1 MSGPAPATRP
11 ATGPDATG
19 IALIGT
25 GFVADYYMTTLA
37 RHPNLRLI
45 GAYDRDAARLTE
57 FCRYWSATTYLSLEA
72 ALTDPAVAIIVN
84 LTNPESHH
92 AINMQALEAGKH
104 VYCEKPLALKAEE
117 AAAAVALAVERR
129 LILAGAPANALS
141 DAFHHTKTLID
152 QGAIGRPRLVYAE
165 MEDGP
170 VFRAPWQSW
179 RSRSGA
185 RWPGVHEFEL
195 GCTLEHAGYAT
206 SWLYG
211 LFGPIAHV
219 SAFSTLAFPDKGPGT
234 EDLRLGPDFSVGCL
248 THASG
253 VVARLSCGLAAPRD
267 RSLTILGETGTLI
280 VRDLW
285 DNRSAVHIEGGAA
298 GRSLAYRLLARLE
311 GELGRKLPFHWT
323 AGRVIPYPKPA
334 PAGKNTLPA
343 YPSQIDF
350 SRGIAV
356 LAEAMHQGET
366 PRIAGRT
373 ALHLTEVVLAL
384 NAGLRDMTPS
394 QP

>member
-1 MSGPAPATRP
+1 MSDAAPVP
-11 ATGPDATG
+11 PGSTG

-37 RHPNLRLI
+37 RHPGLRLV
-45 GAYDRDAARLTE
+45 GAYDRDRQRLDQFAR
-57 FCRYWSATTYLSLEA
+57 FWSISAYDTLEA
-72 ALTDPAVAIIVN
+72 ALSDPKVAIVVN
-84 LTNPESHH
+84 LTTPESHFD
-92 AINMQALEAGKH
+92 INCRALDAGKH
-104 VYCEKPLALKAEE
+104 VYCEKPLALTVEE
-117 AAAAVALAVERR
+117 ARAVVERASAR
-129 LILAGAPANALS
+129 GLLLAGAPANALS
-141 DAFHHTKTLID
+141 DAFHHTKALLD
-152 QGAIGRPRLVYAE
+152 AGAIGRPRLVYAE

-170 VFRAPWQSW
+170 VFRAHWQTW

-206 SWLYG
+206 AWLYG

-219 SAFSTLAFPDKGPGT
+219 SAVSALTFPQKGPGT
-234 EDLRLGPDFSVGCL
+234 EGLRLGPDFSVGCL

-285 DNRSAVHIEGGAA
+285 DHRSAVQVEGGAK

-311 GELGRKLPFHWT
+311 DRLGRKLPLRLMP
-323 AGRVIPYPKPA
+323 GRVAPYPRSLTRTSDA
-334 PAGKNTLPA
+334 LPA

-350 SRGIAV
+350 SRGVAA
-356 LAEAMHQGET
+356 LAEAVRGGPT
-366 PRIAGRT
+366 PLFSGRT
-373 ALHLTEVVLAL
+373 ALHLTEIVLAL
-384 NAGLRDMTPS
+384 NAGLRDVTPS